1 MLYEPGELQ
10 KTVEQERER
19 IIRLNARDNSVVLV
33 AVDGDL
39 IVGNLTAVGGEVRR
53 LAHSATLAL
62 GVCRS
67 HWGQGLGGRML
78 SEVIDWSERT
88 ELKRIEL
95 TVHTTN
101 LRALGLYLRAG
112 FQVEGVR
119 RNSLRVDGEFVNEYL
134 MSRLRDA

>member
-1 MLYEPGELQ
+1 
-10 KTVEQERER
+10 
-19 IIRLNARDNSVVLV
+19 
-33 AVDGDL
+33 
-39 IVGNLTAVGGEVRR
+39 
-53 LAHSATLAL
+53 
-62 GVCRS
+62 
-67 HWGQGLGGRML
+67 ML